1 MGVCLQAT
9 KPGDVPMRLKTIL
22 NRCCQFKGFV
32 IGNSSF
38 DLKERIIVEI
48 SPRKGSK
55 AVCAGC
61 GNPAPGYDRLPAR
74 LFEFIPFWGFQ
85 IFFLYAMRRVQCPNC
100 GIIVEAVPW
109 SDGKSHLTIHYCNY
123 LAGWA
128 KEMSWKTVAAR
139 FRTSWQTVCRAVQSI
154 VAYGLEHRRIDNV
167 EAVGLDEIQWH
178 DGHKYLTLVYQIDLG
193 CRRLLWIG
201 EKRTQETLN
210 GFFKEF
216 KVLDA
221 QFADRIKFVCSDM
234 WKPYLK
240 VVAAKLP
247 QALNILDRF
256 HIMQKFGKAIDKV
269 RADEARRLKKEKQDP
284 VLTKSRWCFLKRK
297 PNLTEKQG
305 LKLRE
310 LLQMNLR
317 TVKAYLLKEQFHR
330 FWDYRSP
337 AWAGKFLDQWIH
349 TVNHSR
355 IEPMKD
361 VAKTLQSHREL
372 ILNYF
377 RAKRRLNSGIVEGL
391 NRKVNL
397 TIRKAFGFR
406 SLEIAKVALYHQ
418 LGDLPE
424 PQFTHK
430 FW

>member
-1 MGVCLQAT
+1 M
-9 KPGDVPMRLKTIL
+9 
-22 NRCCQFKGFV
+22 
-32 IGNSSF
+32 
-38 DLKERIIVEI
+38 
-48 SPRKGSK
+48 
-55 AVCAGC
+55 
-61 GNPAPGYDRLPAR
+61 
-74 LFEFIPFWGFQ
+74 
-85 IFFLYAMRRVQCPNC
+85 
-100 GIIVEAVPW
+100 
-109 SDGKSHLTIHYCNY
+109 
-123 LAGWA
+123 
-128 KEMSWKTVAAR
+128 
-139 FRTSWQTVCRAVQSI
+139 
-154 VAYGLEHRRIDNV
+154 
-167 EAVGLDEIQWH
+167 
-178 DGHKYLTLVYQIDLG
+178 
-193 CRRLLWIG
+193 WIG

-216 KVLDA
+216 KALDA

-234 WKPYLK
+234 GKPYLK

-247 QALNILDRF
+247 QAMNILDRF
-256 HIMQKFGKAIDKV
+256 HIMQKFGKAIDQV

-284 VLTKSRWCFLKRK
+284 VLTKSRWCFLKHK
-297 PNLTEKQG
+297 PNLTEEQG

-355 IEPMKD
+355 IEPMKEA
-361 VAKTLQSHREL
+361 AKTLQSHREL